1 MSNPLLS
8 PVFADLSGL
17 SPMMIQTCSNE
28 MLLDDAKLLKEKADF
43 YGVDAE
49 LKIYEGMFH
58 SFQTISPNAA
68 TSKTAWND
76 AGSFIDKIFN

>member
-1 MSNPLLS
+1 MKN
-8 PVFADLSGL
+8 FY
-17 SPMMIQTCSNE
+17 E
-28 MLLDDAKLLKEKADF
+28 LLKEKADF
-43 YGVDAE
+43 YGVDPE

-76 AGSFIDKIFN
+76 AGAFIDKIFN